1 MAPELTKIVSHV
13 HPNHPLN
20 YYSDHHVYTC
30 QGCKTSGIGNRF
42 RCHIC
47 SVDVHIYCLDCPPQ
61 LSSFLHTHSLALLPC
76 MDHRSCDVC
85 RERIEGLFYRCDSCD
100 FDVHPLC
107 TQLPEQLHHG
117 IDKRHK
123 LRLHKLSSGRCS
135 VCESDCS
142 YLWVYSCNVCRV
154 NIHPQC
160 ILKPYGPRRSENP
173 AVPPS
178 DSRSIPYAHEPSGFG
193 GYGYAGGGG
202 GGHSSHWRFPN
213 EPNSYGSVQFPHN
226 NQAILPL
233 GDFQIFILVIQLNI
247 ILTDLFNSHT
257 TIQTILPMGD
267 FQIFILLIQLNL
279 ILTDLFNSHTTIQ
292 TILPMEDF
300 QIFILLIQLN
310 LILTDLFNSHTT
322 IQAILPMG
330 DFQIFILVIQ
340 LNLILTDLFNSHR
353 TIRVRGQ
360 FMADRHRHCRRP
372 SGDRCLGLQ

>member
-20 YYSDHHVYTC
+20 YYSDPHVYTC

-61 LSSFLHTHSLALLPC
+61 LASFLHTHSLALLPC

-202 GGHSSHWRFPN
+202 GHSSHWRFPN
-213 EPNSYGSVQFPHN
+213 SVQFPHNNPDHSSHGRFPNFHSSYPTQPNSYGSVQFPHN
-226 NQAILPL
+226 NPDHSSRGRFPNFHSSYPTQPNSYGSVQFSPNNPGHSSHGRFPNFHSSYLTQPNSYGSVQFPQNNPCPRPIYGGQTSSLSSSLWGSMFGVTMISSLVENLTVGAVT
-233 GDFQIFILVIQLNI
+233 DFIFGS
-247 ILTDLFNSHT
+247 NS
-257 TIQTILPMGD
+257 
-267 FQIFILLIQLNL
+267 
-279 ILTDLFNSHTTIQ
+279 
-292 TILPMEDF
+292 
-300 QIFILLIQLN
+300 
-310 LILTDLFNSHTT
+310 
-322 IQAILPMG
+322 
-330 DFQIFILVIQ
+330 
-340 LNLILTDLFNSHR
+340 
-353 TIRVRGQ
+353 
-360 FMADRHRHCRRP
+360 
-372 SGDRCLGLQ
+372 